1 MDNYTKVRLTRDIGI
16 YPKGSLGLIVEIY
29 GDGTAY
35 DVDMFN
41 ILEPLWQVTAADI
54 EVATDD
60 RQHPEAE
67 LIAYEAWYNY
77 MAGIDWSACEAVEL
91 VQGRCGGLPVVKDTR
106 MHAQAVVDN
115 HEGGMTAEEIAQ
127 AFQLPL
133 NQVESILAFAAKNQ
147 ERKA

>member
-16 YPKGSLGLIVEIY
+16 YPKGSLGLIIEVY
-29 GDGTAY
+29 GDGAAY

-41 ILEPLWQVTAADI
+41 ILEPLWQVATADI

-67 LIAYEAWYNY
+67 LIAYEAWYNH
-77 MAGIDWSACEAVEL
+77 MAGIDWSACEAVES
-91 VQGRCGGLPVVKDTR
+91 VQGRCGGLPVVKRTR

-115 HEGGMTAEEIAQ
+115 HESGMTAEEIAQ
-127 AFQLPL
+127 EFHLSR
-133 NQVESILAFAAKNQ
+133 NQVECILTFAAKNQ
-147 ERKA
+147 TRKA

>member
-1 MDNYTKVRLTRDIGI
+1 MARRLR
-16 YPKGSLGLIVEIY
+16 SRLGLGQAKATRTVSQ
-29 GDGTAY
+29 TP
-35 DVDMFN
+35 VDSDPVVTCQGLFQQATWVVTN
-41 ILEPLWQVTAADI
+41 ILT
-54 EVATDD
+54 D

-67 LIAYEAWYNY
+67 LIAYEAWYNH

-91 VQGRCGGLPVVKDTR
+91 VQGRCGGLPVVKHTR

-133 NQVESILAFAAKNQ
+133 NQVECILSFAAKKQ
-147 ERKA
+147 EPKA